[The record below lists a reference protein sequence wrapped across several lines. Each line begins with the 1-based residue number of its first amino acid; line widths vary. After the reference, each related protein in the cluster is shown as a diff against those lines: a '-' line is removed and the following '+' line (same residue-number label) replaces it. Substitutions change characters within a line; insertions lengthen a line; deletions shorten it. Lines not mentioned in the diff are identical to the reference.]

1 MKKTLIGLFA
11 ALAAVA
17 LAVVGLYAYHAWYDR
32 KVPNFTDEMD
42 LYVYPGMDVRELRDS
57 ILSAGI
63 VRSEGSLKRVFRD
76 VKSISAGHYLIDSTC
91 SSMCLSR
98 MLQKGW

>member
-1 MKKTLIGLFA
+1 MKAKQILWRLLRGILIATVIIGGYFA
-11 ALAAVA
+11 YQ
-17 LAVVGLYAYHAWYDR
+17 LYYDR

-76 VKSISAGHYLIDSTC
+76 VMAIHTIGAIYRITRIENKT
-91 SSMCLSR
+91 
-98 MLQKGW
+98 